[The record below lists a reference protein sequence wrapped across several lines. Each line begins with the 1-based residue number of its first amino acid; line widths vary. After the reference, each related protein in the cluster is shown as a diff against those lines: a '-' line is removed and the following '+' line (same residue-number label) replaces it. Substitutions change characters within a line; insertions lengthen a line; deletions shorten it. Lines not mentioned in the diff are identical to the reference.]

1 MAITPGTYNMTVQR
15 RADHSIQLVFKDN
28 NDTAI
33 NLTGFTVA
41 AQVWDEPRSN
51 KYADF
56 AVTLRDSWANL
67 HYAKDTTAEHSHSD
81 GWSGNTHISG
91 VYYLRKP
98 SQEGHIHMCDP
109 MDYVKRLTPMK
120 EMYGIE
126 TISQEV
132 ECQQYDFILF
142 PSWARHRV
150 PSFTVNEER
159 IAISFNYIGYEKI

>member
-56 AVTLRDSWANL
+56 AVTYTNRLTGTVDIAL
-67 HYAKDTTAEHSHSD
+67 TDTQTETFTPEVLKYDVALTDTLGLKE
-81 GWSGNTHISG
+81 
-91 VYYLRKP
+91 YYL
-98 SQEGHIHMCDP
+98 EG
-109 MDYVKRLTPMK
+109 
-120 EMYGIE
+120 
-126 TISQEV
+126 TIFVSE
-132 ECQQYDFILF
+132 
-142 PSWARHRV
+142 
-150 PSFTVNEER
+150 
-159 IAISFNYIGYEKI
+159 GYTA